1 MKNSNYRRK
10 KRVVSPVTY
19 PQMTL
24 SEFEM
29 FVAIQLDDMVKSDR
43 CIPVTENF
51 GAKTFSSV
59 GLRDEGHGV
68 IVRSKDGSSFIM
80 SIRPFEEPESKNGT

>member
-1 MKNSNYRRK
+1 MKNNYRRK
-10 KRVVSPVTY
+10 KKVVSPVTY

-24 SEFEM
+24 NEFEM
-29 FVAIQLDDMVKSDR
+29 FVAIQLDDMVKADR
-43 CIPVTENF
+43 CIPVTEHY

-68 IVRSKDGSSFIM
+68 IVRSKDGASFIIN
-80 SIRPFEEPESKNGT
+80 IRPYEESKNGT